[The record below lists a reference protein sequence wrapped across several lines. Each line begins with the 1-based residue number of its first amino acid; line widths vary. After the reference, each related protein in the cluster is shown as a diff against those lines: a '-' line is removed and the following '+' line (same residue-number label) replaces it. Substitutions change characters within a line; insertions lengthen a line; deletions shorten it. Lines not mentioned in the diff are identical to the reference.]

1 MARAHPAC
9 CEHPQQNGH
18 SCAPEGIAQQ
28 LMTGY
33 AGNQP
38 GWNLQ
43 MAFSCCS
50 SQCALNVAATS
61 ALLSPRAA
69 NMSLDELS
77 RRREKKAKL
86 N

>member
-1 MARAHPAC
+1 MLEISLA
-9 CEHPQQNGH
+9 
-18 SCAPEGIAQQ
+18 
-28 LMTGY
+28 
-33 AGNQP
+33 

-50 SQCALNVAATS
+50 SQRALNVAATS